1 MAVGEQPLRAAELL
15 LAGHGQIKIR
25 PRTTGNPRA
34 GSARFNNRRLAR
46 SRPLHARSL
55 QQRQSLLRTL
65 ALAACD
71 DLIGVD
77 RLGYVADGSLI
88 GRKL

>member
-1 MAVGEQPLRAAELL
+1 MVVEEQPISAAALL
-15 LAGHGQIKIR
+15 LAGHSQIKIR

-34 GSARFNNRRLAR
+34 WSARFSNRRLPR

-55 QQRQSLLRTL
+55 QQPQSLLRTL
-65 ALAACD
+65 ALATCD

-77 RLGYVADGSLI
+77 RLGCLATV
-88 GRKL
+88 R